1 MKKILVPYSI
11 DELKDRK
18 EKMMKEFLELREICA
33 KQDENYRSVEK
44 FRLHNL
50 AKKIVPLKY
59 YILKNGEVSEWF
71 IKFHLY
77 FLLTTKERRKLW
89 YGRNI

>member
-1 MKKILVPYSI
+1 MRKIEVPYSL
-11 DELKDRK
+11 DELKEMK
-18 EKMMKEFLELREICA
+18 EKMMEEFRNLREICA
-33 KQDENYRSVEK
+33 KQEENTKSVE
-44 FRLHNL
+44 RTQALIL

-77 FLLTTKERRKLW
+77 FLLTTKERRRLW